1 MHVTTSQYPISSKN
15 HLSQLKLNPPEHNL
29 PATEKTHWKKAAF
42 WHKIKVVCCLLY
54 WPPFYMWNWL
64 HSNGSKWQ
72 ITILLTDDRQLQDRK
87 VEYRSQMFVYRLSP
101 FSFPHIAI
109 FSPFPQTESLFT
121 GYFYVSILHQSCGGW
136 TLFFYP
142 NTFFCYN
149 KFTWLLATWVHVLY
163 TLIFG
168 YSPFVHLP

>member
-1 MHVTTSQYPISSKN
+1 MHVTTSQYEISSKN

-87 VEYRSQMFVYRLSP
+87 VEYQSQMFVYRLSP

-109 FSPFPQTESLFT
+109 FHPFPKQRACSQATSMLASYTSPVE
-121 GYFYVSILHQSCGGW
+121 VE
-136 TLFFYP
+136 LFFSIQ
-142 NTFFCYN
+142 
-149 KFTWLLATWVHVLY
+149 
-163 TLIFG
+163 TL
-168 YSPFVHLP
+168 SFVTINLHGCWPREYMCSIH